1 MRISLNWLRE
11 LVQVDL
17 EPEVLA
23 EKLTLAGFEVEEIED
38 RRTWAAGVVVGRV
51 LEREQHPN
59 ADRLSVCQVE
69 IGQAEPVTIVCG
81 ASNVRADIWVAVA
94 TLGSYLP
101 CIDLKL
107 KPTKLRGVRSEG
119 MICSLSELGL
129 TKESEG
135 IHIFPEDA
143 GLQAGQPV
151 GPLLGLDDV
160 VLDLTSTANR
170 ADALSLIG
178 IAREVRALTAATL
191 TLPEVEL
198 QTYPELPCLAIS
210 LQSEACSHYSGT
222 IIEGVTIAP
231 SPEWLQKRLQLAGI
245 RTINNVVDITN
256 YILLEY
262 GQPLHAFDRQK
273 LQAIAGSSDLAIGV
287 RSAQAGETLKTLDDQ
302 ERTLAEAALV
312 ITAGDC
318 PVALAGVMGG
328 ADSEVSQE
336 TTQLLLE
343 AAWFEPIA
351 VRRSARS
358 QGLRTEA
365 SARYER
371 GVNVTELPIATQRAI
386 DLLLQIAGGT
396 VISQTVATTTQTE
409 PEHSITL
416 RLQRINELLGPV
428 QAEDEELKDLGA
440 DDIERLLTAI
450 GCHLTLVDD
459 AVWQV
464 RVPPYRYRDL
474 EREIDLIEEVARLY
488 GYDNFGETLPPLGS
502 DEGALS
508 IDESLRRQIRAVC
521 RGVGLTELQHYS
533 LVKPGSDRQVH
544 LANPLLAEYSALRLD
559 LLSGLIDAFQY
570 NWEQGN
576 GPLWGFEI
584 GRIFWREED
593 GFFEADRMGG
603 ILGGDPS
610 RGRWQRG
617 GKEQAIDW
625 YAAKGVLEEIFE
637 RFGLTIEFQP
647 DRQDDRFHPGRTA
660 SLWLQGD
667 RLGRFGQLHPSLCE
681 GRGLPAEVYAFELD
695 LDVWLDHLDQPER
708 QVPRFQPYSSFP
720 ASDRDLAFFVDQSVT
735 VAELERIIRRQGG
748 ALLSEVELFDQ
759 YCGEHVPENQRS
771 LAFRLTYR
779 ASDRTL
785 TEAEVE
791 PVHDQV
797 RQSLVERFRVTDRKS
812 VV

>member
-191 TLPEVEL
+191 TLPEVGTADL
-198 QTYPELPCLAIS
+198 SRTTLSWRS
-210 LQSEACSHYSGT
+210 LYKVKPGSHYSGT

-343 AAWFEPIA
+343 PAWFEPIA

-593 GFFEADRMGG
+593 GFFEADR

-797 RQSLVERFRVTDRKS
+797 RQSLVERFRVTLRS
-812 VV
+812 

>member
-59 ADRLSVCQVE
+59 ADRLSVCKVD
-69 IGQAEPVTIVCG
+69 IGQPELSTIVCG

-151 GPLLGLDDV
+151 GSLLGLDDV

-178 IAREVRALTAATL
+178 IAREVRALTSAAL
-191 TLPEVEL
+191 TLPEVAL
-198 QTYPELPCLAIS
+198 QTYPELPSLAIA
-210 LQSEACSHYSGT
+210 LHSEACSHYSGT

-273 LQAIAGSSDLAIGV
+273 LQAIAGTSDLAIGV

-302 ERTLAEAALV
+302 ERTLSEATLV
-312 ITAGDC
+312 ITAGDR

-328 ADSEVSQE
+328 ADSEVSEE
-336 TTQLLLE
+336 TTDLLLE

-371 GVNVTELPIATQRAI
+371 GVNITELPISAQRAI
-386 DLLLQIAGGT
+386 DLLLEIAGGS
-396 VISQTVATTTQTE
+396 VVSQTVATAQQPPDLE
-409 PEHSITL
+409 PSISL
-416 RLQRINELLGPV
+416 RLQRVNELLGPV
-428 QAEDEELKDLGA
+428 QAEDEELKDLSA

-459 AVWQV
+459 AIWQV
-464 RVPPYRYRDL
+464 RVPPYRRRDL

-502 DEGALS
+502 EEGALS
-508 IDESLRRQIRAVC
+508 VDESLRRQIRAVC

-533 LVKPGSDRQVH
+533 LVKPGCDRQVH
-544 LANPLLAEYSALRLD
+544 LANPLLAEYAALRLD

-584 GRIFWREED
+584 GRVFWREED
-593 GFFEADRMGG
+593 GFFEADRIGG

-667 RLGRFGQLHPSLCE
+667 RLGRFGQLHPLLCE
-681 GRGLPAEVYAFELD
+681 ERGLPAEVYAFELE
-695 LDVWLDHLDQPER
+695 LDVWLDHLDQPDR

-759 YCGEHVPENQRS
+759 YRGEHVPENQRS

-779 ASDRTL
+779 AGDRTL

-797 RQSLVERFRVTDRKS
+797 RQSLVERFRVTLRS
-812 VV
+812 

>member
-51 LEREQHPN
+51 LQREQHPN

-69 IGQAEPVTIVCG
+69 IGQEEPVTIVCG

-178 IAREVRALTAATL
+178 IAREVRALTSAAL
-191 TLPEVEL
+191 MLPEVEL
-198 QTYPELPCLAIS
+198 QTYSESPSLAIA

-273 LQAIAGSSDLAIGV
+273 LQAIAGSTDLAIGV

-302 ERTLAEAALV
+302 ERTLSEAALV
-312 ITAGDC
+312 ITAGDR

-328 ADSEVSQE
+328 ADSEVSEE
-336 TTQLLLE
+336 TTEILLE

-371 GVNVTELPIATQRAI
+371 GVNVTELPIAAQRAI
-386 DLLLQIAGGT
+386 DLLLEIAGGR
-396 VISQTVATTTQTE
+396 VVSQTVATSQRQAELE
-409 PEHSITL
+409 PSITL
-416 RLQRINELLGPV
+416 RLQRINELLGPI
-428 QAEDEELKDLGA
+428 QAEDDELKDLGA

-464 RVPPYRYRDL
+464 RVPPYRRRDL

-488 GYDNFGETLPPLGS
+488 GYDNFGETLPNLG
-502 DEGALS
+502 DTEGALS
-508 IDESLRRQIRAVC
+508 VDENLRRQIRAVC
-521 RGVGLTELQHYS
+521 RGAGLTELQHYS

-544 LANPLLAEYSALRLD
+544 LANPLLAEYAALRLD

-584 GRIFWREED
+584 GRVFWREED
-593 GFFEADRMGG
+593 GFFEADRIGG

-625 YAAKGVLEEIFE
+625 YATKGILEEIFG

-681 GRGLPAEVYAFELD
+681 ERGLPAEVYAFELE
-695 LDVWLDHLDQPER
+695 LDVWLDHLDQPDR

-759 YCGEHVPENQRS
+759 YRGEHVPENQRS

-779 ASDRTL
+779 AGDRTL

-797 RQSLVERFRVTDRKS
+797 RQSLVERFRVTLRS
-812 VV
+812 

>member
-273 LQAIAGSSDLAIGV
+273 LQAIAGSSDLAMGV
-287 RSAQAGETLKTLDDQ
+287 RSPKAGETLKTLDDQ

-797 RQSLVERFRVTDRKS
+797 RQSLVERFRVTLRS
-812 VV
+812 

>member
-191 TLPEVEL
+191 TLPEVGTADL
-198 QTYPELPCLAIS
+198 SRTTLSWRS
-210 LQSEACSHYSGT
+210 LYKVKPGSHYSGT

-797 RQSLVERFRVTDRKS
+797 RQSLVERFRVTLRS
-812 VV
+812 

>member
-51 LEREQHPN
+51 LQREQHPN

-69 IGQAEPVTIVCG
+69 IGQEEPVTIVCG

-135 IHIFPEDA
+135 IHIFSEDA
-143 GLQAGQPV
+143 DLKAGQPV

-178 IAREVRALTAATL
+178 IAREVRALTSAAL

-198 QTYPELPCLAIS
+198 QTYSESPSLAIA

-273 LQAIAGSSDLAIGV
+273 LQAIAGSTNLAIGV

-302 ERTLAEAALV
+302 ERTLSEAALV
-312 ITAGDC
+312 ITAGNR

-328 ADSEVSQE
+328 ADSEVSDQ
-336 TTQLLLE
+336 TTDILLE

-371 GVNVTELPIATQRAI
+371 GVNVTELPIAAQRAI
-386 DLLLQIAGGT
+386 DLLLEIAGGR
-396 VISQTVATTTQTE
+396 VVSQTVATSQRQAELE
-409 PEHSITL
+409 PSITL
-416 RLQRINELLGPV
+416 RLQRINELLGPI
-428 QAEDEELKDLGA
+428 QAEDDELKDLGA

-464 RVPPYRYRDL
+464 RVPPYRRRDL

-488 GYDNFGETLPPLGS
+488 GYDNFGETLPNLG
-502 DEGALS
+502 DTEGALS
-508 IDESLRRQIRAVC
+508 VDENLRRQIRAVC
-521 RGVGLTELQHYS
+521 RGAGLTELQHYS

-544 LANPLLAEYSALRLD
+544 LANPLLAEYAALRLD

-584 GRIFWREED
+584 GRVFWREED
-593 GFFEADRMGG
+593 GFFEADRIGG

-625 YAAKGVLEEIFE
+625 YAAKGILEEIFG

-681 GRGLPAEVYAFELD
+681 ERGLPAEVYAFELE
-695 LDVWLDHLDQPER
+695 LDVWLDHLDQPDR

-759 YCGEHVPENQRS
+759 YRGEHVPENQRS

-779 ASDRTL
+779 AGDRTL

-797 RQSLVERFRVTDRKS
+797 RQSLVERFRVTLRS
-812 VV
+812 

>member
-1 MRISLNWLRE
+1 M
-11 LVQVDL
+11 
-17 EPEVLA
+17 
-23 EKLTLAGFEVEEIED
+23 
-38 RRTWAAGVVVGRV
+38 
-51 LEREQHPN
+51 
-59 ADRLSVCQVE
+59 
-69 IGQAEPVTIVCG
+69 
-81 ASNVRADIWVAVA
+81 
-94 TLGSYLP
+94 
-101 CIDLKL
+101 
-107 KPTKLRGVRSEG
+107 
-119 MICSLSELGL
+119 
-129 TKESEG
+129 
-135 IHIFPEDA
+135 
-143 GLQAGQPV
+143 
-151 GPLLGLDDV
+151 
-160 VLDLTSTANR
+160 
-170 ADALSLIG
+170 
-178 IAREVRALTAATL
+178 
-191 TLPEVEL
+191 
-198 QTYPELPCLAIS
+198 
-210 LQSEACSHYSGT
+210 
-222 IIEGVTIAP
+222 
-231 SPEWLQKRLQLAGI
+231 
-245 RTINNVVDITN
+245 
-256 YILLEY
+256 
-262 GQPLHAFDRQK
+262 
-273 LQAIAGSSDLAIGV
+273 
-287 RSAQAGETLKTLDDQ
+287 
-302 ERTLAEAALV
+302 
-312 ITAGDC
+312 
-318 PVALAGVMGG
+318 
-328 ADSEVSQE
+328 
-336 TTQLLLE
+336 
-343 AAWFEPIA
+343 
-351 VRRSARS
+351 
-358 QGLRTEA
+358 
-365 SARYER
+365 
-371 GVNVTELPIATQRAI
+371 
-386 DLLLQIAGGT
+386 
-396 VISQTVATTTQTE
+396 
-409 PEHSITL
+409 
-416 RLQRINELLGPV
+416 
-428 QAEDEELKDLGA
+428 
-440 DDIERLLTAI
+440 
-450 GCHLTLVDD
+450 
-459 AVWQV
+459 
-464 RVPPYRYRDL
+464 PPYRYRDL

-797 RQSLVERFRVTDRKS
+797 RQSLVERFRVTLRS
-812 VV
+812 

>member
-51 LEREQHPN
+51 LQREQHPN

-69 IGQAEPVTIVCG
+69 IGQEEPVTIVCG

-143 GLQAGQPV
+143 DLKAGQPV

-178 IAREVRALTAATL
+178 IAREVRALTSAAL
-191 TLPEVEL
+191 TLPKVEL
-198 QTYPELPCLAIS
+198 QTYSESPSLAIA

-222 IIEGVTIAP
+222 IIEGVTIAH

-273 LQAIAGSSDLAIGV
+273 LQAIAGSTDLAIGV

-302 ERTLAEAALV
+302 ERTLSEAALV
-312 ITAGDC
+312 ITAGDR

-328 ADSEVSQE
+328 ADSEVSDQ
-336 TTQLLLE
+336 TTDLLLE

-371 GVNVTELPIATQRAI
+371 GVNVTELPIAAQRAI
-386 DLLLQIAGGT
+386 DLLLEIAGGR
-396 VISQTVATTTQTE
+396 VVSQTVATSQRQAELE
-409 PEHSITL
+409 PSITL
-416 RLQRINELLGPV
+416 RLQRINELLGPI
-428 QAEDEELKDLGA
+428 QAEDDELKDLGA

-464 RVPPYRYRDL
+464 RVPPYRRRDL

-488 GYDNFGETLPPLGS
+488 GYDNFGETLPNLG
-502 DEGALS
+502 DTEGALS
-508 IDESLRRQIRAVC
+508 VDENLRRQIRAVC
-521 RGVGLTELQHYS
+521 RGAGLTELQHYS

-544 LANPLLAEYSALRLD
+544 LANPLLAEYAALRLD

-584 GRIFWREED
+584 GRVFWREED
-593 GFFEADRMGG
+593 GFFEADRIGG

-625 YAAKGVLEEIFE
+625 YAAKGILEEIFG

-681 GRGLPAEVYAFELD
+681 ERGLPAEIYAFELE
-695 LDVWLDHLDQPER
+695 LDVWLDHLDQPDR

-759 YCGEHVPENQRS
+759 YRGEHVPENQRS

-779 ASDRTL
+779 AGDRTL

-797 RQSLVERFRVTDRKS
+797 RQSLVERFRVTLRS
-812 VV
+812 

>member
-51 LEREQHPN
+51 LQREQHPN

-101 CIDLKL
+101 CINLKL

-135 IHIFPEDA
+135 IHIFPEDTD
-143 GLQAGQPV
+143 LKAGQPV

-178 IAREVRALTAATL
+178 IAREVRALTSAAL

-198 QTYPELPCLAIS
+198 QTYSESPSLAIA

-273 LQAIAGSSDLAIGV
+273 LQAIAGSTDLAIGV

-312 ITAGDC
+312 ITAGDR

-328 ADSEVSQE
+328 ADSEVSDQ
-336 TTQLLLE
+336 TTDLLLE

-371 GVNVTELPIATQRAI
+371 GVNVTELPIAAQRAI
-386 DLLLQIAGGT
+386 DLLLEIAGGR
-396 VISQTVATTTQTE
+396 VVSQTVATSQRQAELE
-409 PEHSITL
+409 PSITL
-416 RLQRINELLGPV
+416 RLQRINELLGPI
-428 QAEDEELKDLGA
+428 QAEDDELKDLGA

-464 RVPPYRYRDL
+464 RVPPYRRRDL

-488 GYDNFGETLPPLGS
+488 GYDNFGETLPNLG
-502 DEGALS
+502 DTEGALS
-508 IDESLRRQIRAVC
+508 VDENLRRQIRAVC
-521 RGVGLTELQHYS
+521 RGAGLTELQHYS

-544 LANPLLAEYSALRLD
+544 LANPLLAEYAALRLD

-584 GRIFWREED
+584 GRVFWREED
-593 GFFEADRMGG
+593 GFFEADRIGG

-625 YAAKGVLEEIFE
+625 YAAKGILEEIFG

-681 GRGLPAEVYAFELD
+681 ERGLPAEIYAFELE
-695 LDVWLDHLDQPER
+695 LDVWLDHLDQPDR

-759 YCGEHVPENQRS
+759 YRGEHVPENQRS

-797 RQSLVERFRVTDRKS
+797 RQSLVERFRVTLRS
-812 VV
+812 

>member
-797 RQSLVERFRVTDRKS
+797 RQSLVERFRVTLRS
-812 VV
+812 

>member
-287 RSAQAGETLKTLDDQ
+287 RSPKAGETLKTLDDQ

-797 RQSLVERFRVTDRKS
+797 RQSLVERFRVTLRS
-812 VV
+812 

>member
-273 LQAIAGSSDLAIGV
+273 LQAIAGSTDLAIGV

-328 ADSEVSQE
+328 ADSEVGQE

-748 ALLSEVELFDQ
+748 SLLSEVELFDQ
-759 YCGEHVPENQRS
+759 YRGEHVPENQRS

-797 RQSLVERFRVTDRKS
+797 RQSLVERFRVTLRS
-812 VV
+812 

>member
-287 RSAQAGETLKTLDDQ
+287 RSAKAGETLKTLDDQ

-797 RQSLVERFRVTDRKS
+797 RQSLVERFRVTLRS
-812 VV
+812 

>member
-51 LEREQHPN
+51 LQREQHPN

-129 TKESEG
+129 TKESGG

-178 IAREVRALTAATL
+178 IAREVRALTSAVL

-198 QTYPELPCLAIS
+198 QTYPEAPSLAIA
-210 LQSEACSHYSGT
+210 LQSDACSHYSGT

-273 LQAIAGSSDLAIGV
+273 LKAIAGSTDLAIGV
-287 RSAQAGETLKTLDDQ
+287 RSAQVGETLKTLDDQ
-302 ERTLAEAALV
+302 ERTLSEAALV
-312 ITAGDC
+312 ITAGDR

-328 ADSEVSQE
+328 ADSEVSEE
-336 TTQLLLE
+336 TTEILLE

-371 GVNVTELPIATQRAI
+371 GVNVTELPIAAQRAI
-386 DLLLQIAGGT
+386 DLLLEIAGGR
-396 VISQTVATTTQTE
+396 VVSQTVATSQRQAELE
-409 PEHSITL
+409 PSITL
-416 RLQRINELLGPV
+416 RLQRINELLGPI
-428 QAEDEELKDLGA
+428 QAEDDELKDLGA

-464 RVPPYRYRDL
+464 RVPPYRRRDL

-488 GYDNFGETLPPLGS
+488 GYDNFGETLPNLG
-502 DEGALS
+502 DTEGALS
-508 IDESLRRQIRAVC
+508 VDENLRRQIRAVC
-521 RGVGLTELQHYS
+521 RGAGLTELQHYS

-544 LANPLLAEYSALRLD
+544 LANPLLAEYAALRLD

-584 GRIFWREED
+584 GRVFWREED
-593 GFFEADRMGG
+593 GFFEADRIGG

-625 YAAKGVLEEIFE
+625 YAAKGILEEIFG

-681 GRGLPAEVYAFELD
+681 ERGLPAEVYAFELE
-695 LDVWLDHLDQPER
+695 LDVWLDHLDQPNR

-759 YCGEHVPENQRS
+759 YRGEHVPENQRS

-797 RQSLVERFRVTDRKS
+797 RQSLVERFRVTLRS
-812 VV
+812 